1 MLMKAWFLTKI
12 NNIENNPLELKK
24 VKLRSL
30 NDDEVLIKL
39 KEIGICKIDLNLI
52 EGDAVNFGYP
62 SKKPIIPGHEAIG
75 SVEDIGNKVEE
86 FKKGDLVGISMLY
99 SSCGKCKECL
109 SGNESACKEL
119 LITGESID
127 GCYAEYFIGKSNFI
141 FKIPQEISEKDG
153 CYAEYFIGKS
163 NFIFKIP
170 QEISE
175 KDGCYA
181 EYFIGKSNFIF
192 KIPQEISEKSY
203 LNSM

>member
-1 MLMKAWFLTKI
+1 MKAWFLTKI

-141 FKIPQEISEKDG
+141 FKIPQEISEKAILTV
-153 CYAEYFIGKS
+153 CNLPLVYKS
-163 NFIFKIP
+163 FKLSLRNLEDKIAIYGLNFFL
-170 QEISE
+170 
-175 KDGCYA
+175 
-181 EYFIGKSNFIF
+181 F
-192 KIPQEISEKSY
+192 
-203 LNSM
+203 